1 MILDTMVRAELIETS
16 YLSIPI
22 MLMAIGFSMG
32 IGSNIFPYMAMSC
45 TVFSLGFCYAFNW
58 LFLIGY
64 NLTFNV
70 FIYHNFQETTII
82 EFLAVVCG
90 IYTILLPWIL
100 YDYDQIF
107 NTSSTKKTDED
118 LVDDEQQ
125 KLNHQK
131 NTSYNSLEKFLSPN
145 KQDDIQSKGSFY
157 EKQKRLWDDELK
169 RSSFSRQNDIT
180 LRSRF
185 EDNTQLDEITD
196 IDNS

>member
-1 MILDTMVRAELIETS
+1 MFCIFTSCLCILYKYSNITSLVKKDAIVYGFICQIIGYMILDTMVRAELIETS

-90 IYTILLPWIL
+90 IYT
-100 YDYDQIF
+100 
-107 NTSSTKKTDED
+107 
-118 LVDDEQQ
+118 
-125 KLNHQK
+125 
-131 NTSYNSLEKFLSPN
+131 
-145 KQDDIQSKGSFY
+145 
-157 EKQKRLWDDELK
+157 
-169 RSSFSRQNDIT
+169 
-180 LRSRF
+180 
-185 EDNTQLDEITD
+185 
-196 IDNS
+196 